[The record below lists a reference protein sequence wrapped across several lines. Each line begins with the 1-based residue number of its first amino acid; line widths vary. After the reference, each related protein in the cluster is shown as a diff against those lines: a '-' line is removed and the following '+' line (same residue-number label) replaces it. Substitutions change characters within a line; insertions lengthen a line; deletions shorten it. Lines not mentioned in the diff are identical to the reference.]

1 MRTSICEASNPRTP
15 FVTRKRLLII
25 SPHFP
30 PVNAPDHQRARMMLP
45 HLGEFGWDAHVL
57 AFHPDSVEA
66 ARDPDLLATVPK
78 ETSVTLVNALPF
90 RYTRPFGVGNLVWR
104 GYRSFR
110 REAESLCRRQPF
122 DLVFFT
128 TTIFGIL
135 PLGPLL
141 LKRFG
146 TPYVVD
152 FQDPWVSDYYRRTGV
167 RPPGGRFRYALAS
180 RGARRSEPEV
190 VRQAAHVISVSPAY
204 PEDIRGRYPDV
215 SPERFSMMPFAAA
228 RRDFEI
234 VRERNIHQPV
244 FNPDDG
250 LRHWVYLGR
259 GGADMARALRIL
271 FGAIRDLRPSNPE
284 IEKLRLHFVGTSYA
298 PPALAKETI
307 TPVAREFGIA
317 DLVEERTS
325 RLPYMQGLDLLQ
337 SADTVLVVG
346 SDDEGY
352 SASKVYPCVA
362 SGRPVLAV
370 MHGAS
375 GAARVV
381 NECHAGLVAGFG
393 VAESDDDLKLRL
405 SLHISLALSSPPQ
418 VPFQTDWKAFEPFT
432 AREMTRRLCRV
443 FDTVT
448 GGGR

>member
-1 MRTSICEASNPRTP
+1 
-15 FVTRKRLLII
+15 
-25 SPHFP
+25 
-30 PVNAPDHQRARMMLP
+30 
-45 HLGEFGWDAHVL
+45 
-57 AFHPDSVEA
+57 
-66 ARDPDLLATVPK
+66 
-78 ETSVTLVNALPF
+78 
-90 RYTRPFGVGNLVWR
+90 
-104 GYRSFR
+104 
-110 REAESLCRRQPF
+110 
-122 DLVFFT
+122 
-128 TTIFGIL
+128 
-135 PLGPLL
+135 
-141 LKRFG
+141 
-146 TPYVVD
+146 
-152 FQDPWVSDYYRRTGV
+152 
-167 RPPGGRFRYALAS
+167 
-180 RGARRSEPEV
+180 
-190 VRQAAHVISVSPAY
+190 
-204 PEDIRGRYPDV
+204 
-215 SPERFSMMPFAAA
+215 
-228 RRDFEI
+228 
-234 VRERNIHQPV
+234 
-244 FNPDDG
+244 
-250 LRHWVYLGR
+250 
-259 GGADMARALRIL
+259 MARALRIL